1 MKKPIRISSLSSH
14 SHYRNEGGFVLVVN
28 GSQTAQWSEKAKVI
42 VKSEGADK
50 SKEIPLETRYQT
62 GSQLEADWPA
72 TLNRKIQVYDV
83 FVRDEDGSES
93 NIMTYVVRPR
103 GPEGIKIIP
112 NTIPINPNRSTP
124 VKLHISGDNFAEDVV
139 VLANNDE
146 LERHRQ
152 SSVYITANLPA
163 EFLKKAQDVEIL
175 IFNPGAKGDEPA
187 KVTVQIIDPAKKEEE
202 APLPKKAEEAVKKAE
217 EVVKKSEKEKK
228 RWKWAAILEA
238 IPVILAIIHFSIPS
252 SHESKSE
259 SREEKVV
266 SEQPPPPQQSDFV
279 SSGKGICVVDQIKV
293 NDHDVL
299 ILSQDQPRITLQVS
313 PGVHYDASPPLHE
326 QLFWVDSQGKILD
339 TIYHPNEWPPG
350 KERPNPGAGNI
361 YLEAA
366 RYLGPGDRIPVTVW
380 RLPDDTTL
388 KSKNK

>member
-1 MKKPIRISSLSSH
+1 MNNTFILVLFVCLLVIIFLITIKKIVLTKQELIILISISGFFIFVVYFVDRVYVPGLWQKFFVENSLDFWIARLA
-14 SHYRNEGGFVLVVN
+14 YFL
-28 GSQTAQWSEKAKVI
+28 AVI
-42 VKSEGADK
+42 SYAFRTH
-50 SKEIPLETRYQT
+50 I
-62 GSQLEADWPA
+62 A
-72 TLNRKIQVYDV
+72 
-83 FVRDEDGSES
+83 
-93 NIMTYVVRPR
+93 
-103 GPEGIKIIP
+103 
-112 NTIPINPNRSTP
+112 IPI
-124 VKLHISGDNFAEDVV
+124 VAGVV
-139 VLANNDE
+139 SVVTILVTANN
-146 LERHRQ
+146 LR
-152 SSVYITANLPA
+152 V
-163 EFLKKAQDVEIL
+163 
-175 IFNPGAKGDEPA
+175 
-187 KVTVQIIDPAKKEEE
+187 
-202 APLPKKAEEAVKKAE
+202 
-217 EVVKKSEKEKK
+217 EKEKIN
-228 RWKWAAILEA
+228 AQEIA
-238 IPVILAIIHFSIPS
+238 
-252 SHESKSE
+252 
-259 SREEKVV
+259 EEKLRLIVQEQLKAM
-266 SEQPPPPQQSDFV
+266 SQEQPKPKSDFV